1 MKVAL
6 FFHLGGDIDVLSQFL
21 TVGPNAKPRVLVSD
35 KLLKTNSRL
44 SVLLDAYG
52 VSPRSVIG
60 LKDTSETF
68 VNALNGCTHLLTS
81 SESTLRPHKLA
92 NLLVETANE
101 MGLVTAT
108 LQHGVENIGLSY
120 FDDTQGPDTEFSSQ
134 LVMTWNGSK
143 NLLPNVSSRTTAK
156 VVDVGLPSSK
166 PDRVFNKIA
175 ADLKFNFENRTTIG
189 VFENLHWTRYS
200 KSYRGQFLEDLQ
212 FATDA
217 FPDFLFVTKPHHE
230 GRWLSDRFTG
240 DPPKNDNLL
249 IVDPKSPTWN
259 LLTAP
264 SLLPYMAGVVTTPS
278 KVALDSSLSRI
289 PTAVASYDGSY
300 AFYKDLPALKSRQDW
315 ASFLEQIKSGETAR
329 LTKQTV
335 EFVKATVSS
344 IDDPQRVIAALSR
357 FSPPATK
364 P

>member
-21 TVGPNAKPRVLVSD
+21 TVGLSSKPRVLVSE
-35 KLLKTNSRL
+35 KLLKTNRRL
-44 SVLLDAYG
+44 SVLLDEYNVAP
-52 VSPRSVIG
+52 SSVIG
-60 LKDTSETF
+60 SKDTSEEF
-68 VNALNGCTHLLTS
+68 ANALYGCTHLLTS

-92 NLLVETANE
+92 NSLVEAANQ

-108 LQHGVENIGLSY
+108 LQHGVENIGLTY
-120 FDDTQGPDTEFSSQ
+120 FDDIQGPDTEFSSQ
-134 LVMTWNGSK
+134 LVMTWNGSE

-166 PDRVFNKIA
+166 PDGVFKKIA
-175 ADLKFNFENRTTIG
+175 AKLKFNCEMKTAIG

-200 KSYRGQFLEDLQ
+200 ESYRGQFLEDLQ

-240 DPPKNDNLL
+240 SPPKNNNLL
-249 IVDPKSPTWN
+249 IVDPKDSMWN

-300 AFYKDLPALKSRQDW
+300 SYYKELPALKNRQDW
-315 ASFLEQIKSGETAR
+315 ASFLEKIQSGETSR
-329 LTKQTV
+329 LVEQTV

-344 IDDPQRVIAALSR
+344 IDEPQRVIAALSR
-357 FSPPATK
+357 FLPPAAK